1 MQKEKKKPFFS
12 IITVVL
18 NGQKF
23 LEDTIKSIISQ
34 NEEIE
39 YIIIDGGSTDNTLNI
54 IKKYEK
60 NIYFWIS
67 EKDQGIYDA
76 MNKGMERATGE
87 YICFVNSAD
96 ILKKNAL
103 SIIKKYIDN
112 DPEIDF
118 IFGSVE
124 KHWGIVH
131 GYKPQK
137 IKYSWGFYSSHST
150 GFFLKLSSAKKI
162 GIYNLKYKYHA
173 DYDYFYRMI
182 VQKKMRGISTKKNEI
197 TGVFARGGFSS
208 RSPYR
213 KMFLEEL
220 IIRFDNGQNIILI
233 LFIAIY
239 KFIKN
244 FRKIIL

>member
-1 MQKEKKKPFFS
+1 MQKNKKKTIFS

-18 NGQKF
+18 NDEKF

-54 IKKYEK
+54 IRKYEK
-60 NIYFWIS
+60 NIYYWKS

-76 MNKGMERATGE
+76 MNKGMEQATGE

-103 SIIKKYIDN
+103 SIVKKYLDN

-150 GFFLKLSSAKKI
+150 GFFLKLNSAKKI

-244 FRKIIL
+244 FKKIIL